1 VVKHRQLARQVGA
14 FGGFASNSLTD
25 LDNMIFSMG
34 STFIFV
40 SWICE
45 ADDKDKLQG
54 RLFEDQEN
62 HEDFALSARST
73 EELTEKLSRLAMS
86 ESTQASPTVEFNS
99 DSGSESV
106 LNSDPGS
113 FHDKPGSFPM
123 GLRNMASI
131 HQEINSSFL
140 QGSSMKSGP
149 FPFELD
155 NMAKSNQALLQEEAG
170 PVRRVPL
177 TGAQEGLVLTI
188 TP

>member
-1 VVKHRQLARQVGA
+1 M
-14 FGGFASNSLTD
+14 N

-86 ESTQASPTVEFNS
+86 KSTQASPKVEFNS

-106 LNSDPGS
+106 LNSNPGS

-123 GLRNMASI
+123 GLWNMASI
-131 HQEINSSFL
+131 HQEVNSSFL

-149 FPFELD
+149 FPFKLD
-155 NMAKSNQALLQEEAG
+155 NMAKSNTTS
-170 PVRRVPL
+170 RRSRTSTKGTTHRSPRRPRVDHNTSRLYRPL
-177 TGAQEGLVLTI
+177 VGS
-188 TP
+188 